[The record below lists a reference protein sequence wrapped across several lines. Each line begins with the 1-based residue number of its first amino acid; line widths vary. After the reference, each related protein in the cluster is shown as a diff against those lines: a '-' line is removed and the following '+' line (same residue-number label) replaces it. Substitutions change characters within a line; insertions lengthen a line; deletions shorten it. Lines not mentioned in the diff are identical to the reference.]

1 MLKKVFKPKFKKKN
15 PKKKKKKKK
24 ERKRIQMSVM
34 IYTSSA
40 KVKVMKNC
48 QLNNILK

>member
-1 MLKKVFKPKFKKKN
+1 MLKKVLNPKFNKKI
-15 PKKKKKKKK
+15 PKKKKKKK

>member
-1 MLKKVFKPKFKKKN
+1 MLKKVFKPKVNNKI

-24 ERKRIQMSVM
+24 KKKRIQMSVM

>member
-1 MLKKVFKPKFKKKN
+1 MLKKVFKPKVNNKI
-15 PKKKKKKKK
+15 PKKKKKK

>member
-1 MLKKVFKPKFKKKN
+1 MLKKVFKPKVNNKI
-15 PKKKKKKKK
+15 PKKKKKKK

-40 KVKVMKNC
+40 KVKVMKNY

>member
-1 MLKKVFKPKFKKKN
+1 MLKKVFKPKVNNKI
-15 PKKKKKKKK
+15 PKKKKK

>member
-1 MLKKVFKPKFKKKN
+1 MLKKVFKPKVNNKI

>member
-1 MLKKVFKPKFKKKN
+1 MLKKVFKPKVNNKI
-15 PKKKKKKKK
+15 PKKKKKKK